1 MGGEGG
7 FRSRKRTRDTK
18 VHFLLE
24 WMEINSL
31 IIELQRE
38 IAKEVMLDQVIQIP
52 VFSFSVWVAVWL
64 VTLVLYRVF

>member
-7 FRSRKRTRDTK
+7 FHSRKRTRDTK

-31 IIELQRE
+31 IIEFQRE

-52 VFSFSVWVAVWL
+52 VFSFSDWLAVWP
-64 VTLVLYRVF
+64 VTLVVYRVF